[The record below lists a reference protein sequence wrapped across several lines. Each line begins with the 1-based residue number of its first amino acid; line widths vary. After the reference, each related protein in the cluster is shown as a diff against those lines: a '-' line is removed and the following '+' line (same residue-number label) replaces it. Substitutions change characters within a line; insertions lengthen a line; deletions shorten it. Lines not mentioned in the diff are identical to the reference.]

1 MNHMK
6 VFELDVTSY
15 KTYRVKIEAD
25 TEDDAKEQ
33 FNSAY
38 FEYLCEKDVTG
49 GDTEINEIREI
60 IQTGGG
66 C

>member
-1 MNHMK
+1 MNPMK

-25 TEDDAKEQ
+25 TEDEAKEQ

-60 IQTGGG
+60 VQSGGG
-66 C
+66 R